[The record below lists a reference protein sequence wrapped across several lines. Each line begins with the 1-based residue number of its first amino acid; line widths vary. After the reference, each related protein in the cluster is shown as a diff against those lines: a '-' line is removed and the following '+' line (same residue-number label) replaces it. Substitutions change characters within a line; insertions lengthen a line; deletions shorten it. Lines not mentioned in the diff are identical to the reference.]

1 MLSAARAAAD
11 LLLPELGRGLSTGV
25 ALYAANQGHA
35 QCPACSCAPQFHCP
49 ELRCDCSGLQGS
61 SSHGPSL
68 CAVALACA
76 ASGLVGASTAALAF
90 WRAGGRF
97 VAAHRPPV
105 G

>member
-61 SSHGPSL
+61 SSHGPS
-68 CAVALACA
+68 
-76 ASGLVGASTAALAF
+76 
-90 WRAGGRF
+90 
-97 VAAHRPPV
+97 
-105 G
+105 